1 MTGHAQ
7 HLKLPKLELLRRIL
21 FITLGAA
28 LVSVGLEIFLVPNHI
43 IDGGIVGISIIV
55 SHLTGL
61 PLGIFLFLL
70 NLPFLV
76 LGYKQI
82 GKTFAMSTLYG
93 VSVMSLGTF
102 LLHPVPPLTE
112 EYFLAS
118 IFGGVILGIGVG
130 IVIRFGG
137 SLDGTEIIAIL
148 FNKRLPFSVG
158 EIVMFFNLFI
168 LGSAGFVFGWD
179 RAMYSLV
186 AYYIAYKMIDITM
199 EGFEES
205 KAVWIISDEAKE
217 IGSAI
222 MDRLGRGVTYMHGEG
237 GFSGGQK
244 RIIFCVITRL
254 EEAKMKSIV
263 NDIDPSAFLA
273 VGNIHDVK
281 GGRFKKRDIH

>member
-205 KAVWIISDEAKE
+205 KAVWIISDEARE
-217 IGSAI
+217 IGSAV
-222 MDRLGRGVTYMHGEG
+222 MDRLGRGVTYLHGEG

-263 NDIDPSAFLA
+263 QELDPSAFLA